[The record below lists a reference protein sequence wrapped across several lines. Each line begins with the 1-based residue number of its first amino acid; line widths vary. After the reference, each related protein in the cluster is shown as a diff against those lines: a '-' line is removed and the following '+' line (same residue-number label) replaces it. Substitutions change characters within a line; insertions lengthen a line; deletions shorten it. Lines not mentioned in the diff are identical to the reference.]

1 MVSQECTSLMNS
13 QSFFRD
19 KIRIL
24 RYACGR
30 EGVVEVIEA
39 VIREKLREIKETER
53 VKIIMAVESGSRAWG
68 FASPDSDYER
78 VKDNTDRPILNN
90 NMNVDY
96 IRSLM
101 EKRRSRYESV
111 ADITVATDG
120 KSAEEICEEILS
132 ALNIQ

>member
-1 MVSQECTSLMNS
+1 MREENTQIMK
-13 QSFFRD
+13 Q
-19 KIRIL
+19 
-24 RYACGR
+24 CGR
-30 EGVVEVIEA
+30 IVLLTA
-39 VIREKLREIKETER
+39 TPET
-53 VKIIMAVESGSRAWG
+53 V
-68 FASPDSDYER
+68 YER

-120 KSAEEICEEILS
+120 KSAEEICEKILS

>member
-1 MVSQECTSLMNS
+1 MGDCRGEESSQVGDRSV
-13 QSFFRD
+13 
-19 KIRIL
+19 
-24 RYACGR
+24 
-30 EGVVEVIEA
+30 GVCVG
-39 VIREKLREIKETER
+39 L
-53 VKIIMAVESGSRAWG
+53 
-68 FASPDSDYER
+68 
-78 VKDNTDRPILNN
+78 
-90 NMNVDY
+90 NVDY